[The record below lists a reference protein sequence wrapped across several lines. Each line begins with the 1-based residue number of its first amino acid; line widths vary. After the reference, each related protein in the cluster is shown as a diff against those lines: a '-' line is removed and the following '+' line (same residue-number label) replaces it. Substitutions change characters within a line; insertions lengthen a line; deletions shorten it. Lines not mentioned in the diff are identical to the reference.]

1 MPTTIKTAG
10 IRYFFQSMSR
20 FSQLMQKGQRK
31 VNYRQRQG
39 RLLMT
44 LSDEQHKAIAR
55 LIQQWLD
62 DGTDQPAASSANKKR
77 HR

>member
-1 MPTTIKTAG
+1 
-10 IRYFFQSMSR
+10 MSR

-44 LSDEQHKAIAR
+44 LSDEQHKAIAS

-62 DGTDQPAASSANKKR
+62 DSTDQPAASSANKKR

>member
-1 MPTTIKTAG
+1 
-10 IRYFFQSMSR
+10 MSR

-62 DGTDQPAASSANKKR
+62 DSTDQPAASSAEKKR

>member
-1 MPTTIKTAG
+1 
-10 IRYFFQSMSR
+10 MSR

-62 DGTDQPAASSANKKR
+62 DSATPPTASSAKKKR

>member
-1 MPTTIKTAG
+1 
-10 IRYFFQSMSR
+10 
-20 FSQLMQKGQRK
+20 MQKGQRK

-44 LSDEQHKAIAR
+44 LSDDQHKAIAR

-62 DGTDQPAASSANKKR
+62 DSTDQPAASSADKKR

>member
-1 MPTTIKTAG
+1 
-10 IRYFFQSMSR
+10 MSR
-20 FSQLMQKGQRK
+20 FSELMQKGQRK

-44 LSDEQHKAIAR
+44 LSDKQHRAIAR

-62 DGTDQPAASSANKKR
+62 ESPDSPAASGTAKKR

>member
-1 MPTTIKTAG
+1 
-10 IRYFFQSMSR
+10 MSR
-20 FSQLMQKGQRK
+20 FSELMQKGQRK

-44 LSDEQHKAIAR
+44 LADEQHKAIAR

-62 DGTDQPAASSANKKR
+62 DSADEHAATFSVINDIIFEELLFI
-77 HR
+77 

>member
-1 MPTTIKTAG
+1 
-10 IRYFFQSMSR
+10 MSR
-20 FSQLMQKGQRK
+20 FSELMQKGQRK

-62 DGTDQPAASSANKKR
+62 DRTDQPAASSADKKR

>member
-1 MPTTIKTAG
+1 
-10 IRYFFQSMSR
+10 MSR
-20 FSQLMQKGQRK
+20 FSELMQKGQRK

-44 LSDEQHKAIAR
+44 LADEQHKAIAR

-62 DGTDQPAASSANKKR
+62 DSADQPAASSAKKKR